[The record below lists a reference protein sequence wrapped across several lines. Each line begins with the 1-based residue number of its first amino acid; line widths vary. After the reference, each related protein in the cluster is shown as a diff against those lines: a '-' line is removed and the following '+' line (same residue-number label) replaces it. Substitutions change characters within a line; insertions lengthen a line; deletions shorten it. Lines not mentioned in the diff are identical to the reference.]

1 MARQFY
7 TIAVQSATTP
17 VIIHFDK
24 PVRKIRVAVLSNYI
38 AVSVGTEIDTDRM
51 MIFSVYN
58 NGLIDFQSAN
68 TGKGVQDLACWRFGG
83 EGAARLAISVVEY
96 GSDGDNEFFI
106 RGDKT

>member
-7 TIAVQSATTP
+7 TIEVQSATKP

-24 PVRKIRVAVLSNYI
+24 PVRKIQVAVLSNYI

-51 MIFSVYN
+51 MIFSV
-58 NGLIDFQSAN
+58 
-68 TGKGVQDLACWRFGG
+68 
-83 EGAARLAISVVEY
+83 VEY